1 MDMQIAEMESRA
13 HQFVEGLRTHNWDL
27 FRSIM
32 SADVH
37 WTLPG
42 TSLISGNAKGI
53 DAVIERAQRIVSYG
67 LGFKLDHLLTG
78 LHGTALALHN
88 SGTRG
93 GLVLDEYLT
102 VVFIFKD
109 ERIIEIHSYM
119 SDVNAV
125 NAFFV

>member
-1 MDMQIAEMESRA
+1 MTD
-13 HQFVEGLRTHNWDL
+13 
-27 FRSIM
+27 
-32 SADVH
+32 DVH

-42 TSLISGNAKGI
+42 TSLISGDARGI
-53 DAVIERAQRIVSYG
+53 DAVIERSKRIVSYG

-78 LHGTALALHN
+78 LQGTALALHN

-93 GLVLDEYLT
+93 ELVLDEYLT
-102 VVFIFKD
+102 VVFVFKG
-109 ERIIEIHSYM
+109 ERIAEIHSYM